1 MNLLTLQHIMKTV
14 TDLPADGAATAESKV
29 SQRFLELLAARAFD
43 SLPQTL
49 ASDATARFLLP
60 HGLEEYAGGDAI
72 IGRIRSWFESASAFE
87 LTSSSEE
94 PVAASIAWLNGARST
109 TDAGTGGGSG
119 G

>member
-14 TDLPADGAATAESKV
+14 TALPADGAATAESKV

-72 IGRIRSWFESASAFE
+72 IGRIRSWFESSSAIPPPKRICPRWQGC
-87 LTSSSEE
+87 S
-94 PVAASIAWLNGARST
+94 
-109 TDAGTGGGSG
+109 GSG
-119 G
+119 SR